1 VSIFSV
7 AVACAATVI
16 ACSGVETPGASATG
30 GASGASSIAGG
41 GMNSAGSANGGTATS
56 AGTASGGDGGGAAA
70 ISGSGG
76 SGGSVAGAAPNG
88 GSGGSAPLSGT
99 QAIMVL
105 GSSNEL
111 ITCWR
116 AFLWQKLQAAQIT
129 NFDFVGGFTDGPDCN
144 VAGYDKDLQAKS
156 GIIISNLPAS
166 DYAAWFTA
174 HKPDIILM
182 HFGGADILQN
192 MPIDGV
198 IKAYGTALEQAR
210 LVNPKVRLFIAQHTP
225 QAANTCNNCDAN
237 VQALN
242 AAIATWAPEHN
253 TADSPVVAVD
263 LYTGLVT
270 ATDFSDGVH
279 LNEAGSQKV
288 SDRFFAVLKPLFK
301 P

>member
-1 VSIFSV
+1 
-7 AVACAATVI
+7 
-16 ACSGVETPGASATG
+16 
-30 GASGASSIAGG
+30 
-41 GMNSAGSANGGTATS
+41 
-56 AGTASGGDGGGAAA
+56 
-70 ISGSGG
+70 
-76 SGGSVAGAAPNG
+76 
-88 GSGGSAPLSGT
+88 
-99 QAIMVL
+99 MVL

-111 ITCWR
+111 MTCWR
-116 AFLWQKLQAAQIT
+116 AFLWQKLRAAQIT

-156 GIIISNLPAS
+156 GIVISNLPAS

-174 HKPDIILM
+174 HEPDIILM

-198 IKAYGTALEQAR
+198 MKAYGTALEQAR

-225 QAANTCNNCDAN
+225 QAADTCNDCDAN

-242 AAIATWAPEHN
+242 AAIAAWAPEHD

>member
-1 VSIFSV
+1 MN
-7 AVACAATVI
+7 
-16 ACSGVETPGASATG
+16 GAGTAGANG
-30 GASGASSIAGG
+30 GANNTGTAGG
-41 GMNSAGSANGGTATS
+41 GADN
-56 AGTASGGDGGGAAA
+56 GGAAA
-70 ISGSGG
+70 VAGSSGSGAAG
-76 SGGSVAGAAPNG
+76 GAVGGSAPNG
-88 GSGGSAPLSGT
+88 GAGGMGGAAPLSGT

-198 IKAYGTALEQAR
+198 MKAYGTALEQAR